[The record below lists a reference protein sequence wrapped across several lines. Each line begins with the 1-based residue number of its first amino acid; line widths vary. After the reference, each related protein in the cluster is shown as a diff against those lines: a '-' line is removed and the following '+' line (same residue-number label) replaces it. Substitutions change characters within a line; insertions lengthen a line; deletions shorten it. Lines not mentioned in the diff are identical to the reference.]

1 MHWEEKRSSI
11 SIAAVGNSIL
21 ETNLRYKKEHNDEE
35 MEEKSGKV
43 IRGFFIFFL
52 KMLRLTLYMKDSASM
67 LEDVDLKFTLLA
79 SLSSIV
85 SALFL

>member
-21 ETNLRYKKEHNDEE
+21 ETNPRYKKEHNDEE

-43 IRGFFIFFL
+43 IRGFFFIFFL
-52 KMLRLTLYMKDSASM
+52 KMLRLTLYMEDPASM

-85 SALFL
+85 SII

>member
-21 ETNLRYKKEHNDEE
+21 ETNPRYKTEHNDEE

-43 IRGFFIFFL
+43 IGGFFYFL
-52 KMLRLTLYMKDSASM
+52 LENVEVDTVHEGLCLYA
-67 LEDVDLKFTLLA
+67 
-79 SLSSIV
+79 
-85 SALFL
+85 

>member
-43 IRGFFIFFL
+43 IRAFFYFL
-52 KMLRLTLYMKDSASM
+52 LENVEVDTVHEGLCLYA
-67 LEDVDLKFTLLA
+67 
-79 SLSSIV
+79 
-85 SALFL
+85 

>member
-35 MEEKSGKV
+35 MEEKSDKV
-43 IRGFFIFFL
+43 IRGFFYFL
-52 KMLRLTLYMKDSASM
+52 LKKVEVDTVHEGLCLYA
-67 LEDVDLKFTLLA
+67 
-79 SLSSIV
+79 
-85 SALFL
+85 

>member
-43 IRGFFIFFL
+43 IRGFFYFL
-52 KMLRLTLYMKDSASM
+52 LENVEVDTVHGGPCLYA
-67 LEDVDLKFTLLA
+67 
-79 SLSSIV
+79 
-85 SALFL
+85 